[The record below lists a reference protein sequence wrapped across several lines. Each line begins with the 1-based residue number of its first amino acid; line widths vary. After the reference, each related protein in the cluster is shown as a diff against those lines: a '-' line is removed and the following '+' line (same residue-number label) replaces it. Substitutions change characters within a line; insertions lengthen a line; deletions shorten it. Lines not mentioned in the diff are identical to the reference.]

1 MTYTER
7 DDKQDKSYDE
17 RSDAGGTEAA
27 EGSSKDKLPFM
38 PAQDD
43 ESPLGSTDQHSDA

>member
-7 DDKQDKSYDE
+7 DDKHDKSYSETSEDAGQAAPE
-17 RSDAGGTEAA
+17 RS
-27 EGSSKDKLPFM
+27 SRDKLPLA